1 MGGKKAVH
9 EFTNL
14 CIKCYLWVLFL
25 RFVAMKLQYSGRNNI
40 KTHCSIFWD
49 NSVQVR
55 CLSQKEFSF
64 IWFLINGFSFPFVIS
79 HCVQIFILMW
89 QTTHNLVL
97 LQEGFVYIDTDEIS
111 QIKSRKSKYHLFID
125 WLIDLW
131 GGTLHS
137 PFQYKHQAHTHDI
150 RPRRC
155 YYYSYWESQTHSAL
169 VSLPRCCHCF
179 QRQLKGNSH
188 SEGEHGSVTHGVQPS
203 LAVFSG
209 AVSSTYRRT
218 LKYLHSIK
226 LICLTSKTCSALCKE
241 GDDFNLALSPALWNS
256 PSCKDVIWWTT
267 VYQELL
273 PVGRNLPCISSW
285 TWTDW
290 GIFRAKGRKVSVFT
304 ESENHRKAEALRTS
318 CPIPLLKQSH
328 LLPIAQDTVALLLIL
343 ET

>member
-111 QIKSRKSKYHLFID
+111 QIKSRKGKYHLFID
-125 WLIDLW
+125 WLIC
-131 GGTLHS
+131 GGGHFTLHS
-137 PFQYKHQAHTHDI
+137 NTNIKRIPTIFGPGGAITIAIGNPRHTVHWYHYRDAV
-150 RPRRC
+150 
-155 YYYSYWESQTHSAL
+155 T
-169 VSLPRCCHCF
+169 VSKDSWREIHTV
-179 QRQLKGNSH
+179 KVNM
-188 SEGEHGSVTHGVQPS
+188 
-203 LAVFSG
+203 AV
-209 AVSSTYRRT
+209 
-218 LKYLHSIK
+218 
-226 LICLTSKTCSALCKE
+226 
-241 GDDFNLALSPALWNS
+241 
-256 PSCKDVIWWTT
+256 
-267 VYQELL
+267 
-273 PVGRNLPCISSW
+273 
-285 TWTDW
+285 
-290 GIFRAKGRKVSVFT
+290 
-304 ESENHRKAEALRTS
+304 
-318 CPIPLLKQSH
+318 
-328 LLPIAQDTVALLLIL
+328 
-343 ET
+343 